1 MDIPGNY
8 DPEMRNRLGA
18 QSGLIAHS
26 VDGVLD
32 DTDLFAARY
41 LGQRVM
47 QVSKKFAAC
56 GLFNWVLGSPLPFTS

>member
-1 MDIPGNY
+1 MQVFANQHGMLWVGLDIPGNY

-32 DTDLFAARY
+32 ETDLLAARY
-41 LGQRVM
+41 LGQRVA
-47 QVSKKFAAC
+47 QVSRRLAA
-56 GLFNWVLGSPLPFTS
+56 

>member
-1 MDIPGNY
+1 LDIPGNY

-47 QVSKKFAAC
+47 QVSKKFAA
-56 GLFNWVLGSPLPFTS
+56 